1 MKRLI
6 SIILSVAV
14 ASVFTACKD
23 DYDGW
28 LPDNPDKPHITEIIS
43 PTDIKIDAAGTPQTV
58 TVALNDDWTIT
69 NIPYWLT
76 VSPTSGKAGEKV
88 TVNISAESNTKSVSE
103 RGAQLYVS
111 TKFNTQYIG
120 VIQFG
125 VPESG
130 IPYLS
135 FSATGGQQ
143 TFRLFLHSD
152 WEITNIPTWLRFSA
166 TKGYAEQEY
175 TITVTA
181 EENSST
187 SSRTTTCRLY
197 RGNSNQYETL
207 SAKQDAHYLKIN
219 GREYSSSFSFYSNT
233 DIEKVTISSSA
244 KWTAKATQPW
254 IVLSQTEGLPGETI
268 LTISTKKASTTTS
281 TSGQINFYIGDTYF
295 NTIYTYIGY

>member
-28 LPDNPDKPHITEIIS
+28 LPDNPDKPHITETIS
-43 PTDIKIDAAGTPQTV
+43 PTDIKIDAAGTPQTM

-69 NIPYWLT
+69 NIP
-76 VSPTSGKAGEKV
+76 
-88 TVNISAESNTKSVSE
+88 
-103 RGAQLYVS
+103 
-111 TKFNTQYIG
+111 
-120 VIQFG
+120 
-125 VPESG
+125 
-130 IPYLS
+130 
-135 FSATGGQQ
+135 
-143 TFRLFLHSD
+143 
-152 WEITNIPTWLRFSA
+152 TWLRFSV

-187 SSRTTTCRLY
+187 SSRTATCRLY

-219 GREYSSSFSFYSNT
+219 GTAYSSSFSFYSST
-233 DIEKVTISSSA
+233 DIKKVTISSSA
-244 KWTAKATQPW
+244 KWTAKSTQPW

-281 TSGQINFYIGDTYF
+281 TSGQIDFYIGDTRF
-295 NTIYTYIGY
+295 NSIYTYLRYYPNSG

>member
-1 MKRLI
+1 MKRLF

-28 LPDNPDKPHITEIIS
+28 IPENPDKPHITEIIS
-43 PTDIKIDAAGTPQTV
+43 PTDIKIDAAGTPQTM

-69 NIPYWLT
+69 NIP
-76 VSPTSGKAGEKV
+76 
-88 TVNISAESNTKSVSE
+88 
-103 RGAQLYVS
+103 
-111 TKFNTQYIG
+111 
-120 VIQFG
+120 
-125 VPESG
+125 
-130 IPYLS
+130 
-135 FSATGGQQ
+135 
-143 TFRLFLHSD
+143 
-152 WEITNIPTWLRFSA
+152 TWLRFSV

-187 SSRTTTCRLY
+187 SSRTATCRLY

-219 GREYSSSFSFYSNT
+219 GTAYSSSFSFYSST
-233 DIEKVTISSSA
+233 DIKKVTISSSA
-244 KWTAKATQPW
+244 KWTAKSTQPW

-268 LTISTKKASTTTS
+268 LTIPTKKTSTTTS
-281 TSGQINFYIGDTYF
+281 TSGQIDFYIGDTRF
-295 NTIYTYIGY
+295 NSIYTYLRY

>member
-28 LPDNPDKPHITEIIS
+28 LPDNPDKPHITETIS
-43 PTDIKIDAAGTPQTV
+43 PTDIKIDAAGTPQTM

-69 NIPYWLT
+69 NIP
-76 VSPTSGKAGEKV
+76 
-88 TVNISAESNTKSVSE
+88 
-103 RGAQLYVS
+103 
-111 TKFNTQYIG
+111 
-120 VIQFG
+120 
-125 VPESG
+125 
-130 IPYLS
+130 
-135 FSATGGQQ
+135 
-143 TFRLFLHSD
+143 
-152 WEITNIPTWLRFSA
+152 TWLRFSV

-187 SSRTTTCRLY
+187 SSRTATCRLY

-219 GREYSSSFSFYSNT
+219 GEEYSSSFSFYSST
-233 DIEKVTISSSA
+233 DIEKVTITSSA

-254 IVLSQTEGLPGETI
+254 IVLSQAEGLPGETI

-281 TSGQINFYIGDTYF
+281 TSGQIDFYIGDTRF
-295 NTIYTYIGY
+295 NSIYTYLRY

>member
-28 LPDNPDKPHITEIIS
+28 LPDNPDKPHITETIS
-43 PTDIKIDAAGTPQTV
+43 PTDIKIDAAGTPQTM

-69 NIPYWLT
+69 NIP
-76 VSPTSGKAGEKV
+76 
-88 TVNISAESNTKSVSE
+88 
-103 RGAQLYVS
+103 
-111 TKFNTQYIG
+111 
-120 VIQFG
+120 
-125 VPESG
+125 
-130 IPYLS
+130 
-135 FSATGGQQ
+135 
-143 TFRLFLHSD
+143 
-152 WEITNIPTWLRFSA
+152 TWLRFSV

-175 TITVTA
+175 TNTVTA

-187 SSRTTTCRLY
+187 SSRTATCRLY

-219 GREYSSSFSFYSNT
+219 GTAYSSSFSFYSST
-233 DIEKVTISSSA
+233 DIKKVTISSSA
-244 KWTAKATQPW
+244 KWTAKSTQPW

-268 LTISTKKASTTTS
+268 LTISTKKTSTTTS
-281 TSGQINFYIGDTYF
+281 TSGQIDFYIGDTRF
-295 NTIYTYIGY
+295 NSIYTYLRY

>member
-1 MKRLI
+1 MKKLI

-28 LPDNPDKPHITEIIS
+28 LPDNPDKPHITETIS
-43 PTDIKIDAAGTPQTV
+43 PTDIKIDAAGTPQTM

-69 NIPYWLT
+69 NIP
-76 VSPTSGKAGEKV
+76 
-88 TVNISAESNTKSVSE
+88 
-103 RGAQLYVS
+103 
-111 TKFNTQYIG
+111 
-120 VIQFG
+120 
-125 VPESG
+125 
-130 IPYLS
+130 
-135 FSATGGQQ
+135 
-143 TFRLFLHSD
+143 
-152 WEITNIPTWLRFSA
+152 TWLRFSV

-187 SSRTTTCRLY
+187 SSRTATCRLY

-219 GREYSSSFSFYSNT
+219 GTAYSSSFSFYSST
-233 DIEKVTISSSA
+233 DIKKVTISSSA
-244 KWTAKATQPW
+244 KWTAKSTQPW

-268 LTISTKKASTTTS
+268 LTISTKKTTTTTS
-281 TSGQINFYIGDTYF
+281 TSGQIDFYIGDTRF
-295 NTIYTYIGY
+295 NSIYTYLRY

>member
-28 LPDNPDKPHITEIIS
+28 LPDNPDKPHITETIS
-43 PTDIKIDAAGTPQTV
+43 PTDIKIDAAGTPQTM

-69 NIPYWLT
+69 NIP
-76 VSPTSGKAGEKV
+76 
-88 TVNISAESNTKSVSE
+88 
-103 RGAQLYVS
+103 
-111 TKFNTQYIG
+111 
-120 VIQFG
+120 
-125 VPESG
+125 
-130 IPYLS
+130 
-135 FSATGGQQ
+135 
-143 TFRLFLHSD
+143 
-152 WEITNIPTWLRFSA
+152 TWLRFSV

-187 SSRTTTCRLY
+187 SSRTATCRLY

-219 GREYSSSFSFYSNT
+219 GTAYSSSFSFYSST
-233 DIEKVTISSSA
+233 GIKKVTISSSA
-244 KWTAKATQPW
+244 KWTAKSTQPW

-268 LTISTKKASTTTS
+268 LTISTKKTSTTTS
-281 TSGQINFYIGDTYF
+281 TSGQIDFYIGDTRF
-295 NTIYTYIGY
+295 NSIYTYLRY

>member
-1 MKRLI
+1 MKRLF

-28 LPDNPDKPHITEIIS
+28 IPENPDKPHITETIS
-43 PTDIKIDAAGTPQTV
+43 PTDIKIEAAGTPQTV

-69 NIPYWLT
+69 NIP
-76 VSPTSGKAGEKV
+76 
-88 TVNISAESNTKSVSE
+88 
-103 RGAQLYVS
+103 
-111 TKFNTQYIG
+111 
-120 VIQFG
+120 
-125 VPESG
+125 
-130 IPYLS
+130 
-135 FSATGGQQ
+135 
-143 TFRLFLHSD
+143 
-152 WEITNIPTWLRFSA
+152 TWLRFSV

-187 SSRTTTCRLY
+187 SSRTATCRLY

-219 GREYSSSFSFYSNT
+219 GTAYSSSFSFYSST
-233 DIEKVTISSSA
+233 DIEKVTITSSA
-244 KWTAKATQPW
+244 KWTAKSTQPW

-268 LTISTKKASTTTS
+268 LTISTKKTSTTTS
-281 TSGQINFYIGDTYF
+281 TSGQIDFYIGDTRF
-295 NTIYTYIGY
+295 NSIYTYLRY

>member
-28 LPDNPDKPHITEIIS
+28 LPDNPDKPHITETIS
-43 PTDIKIDAAGTPQTV
+43 PTDIKIDAAGTPQTM

-69 NIPYWLT
+69 NIP
-76 VSPTSGKAGEKV
+76 
-88 TVNISAESNTKSVSE
+88 
-103 RGAQLYVS
+103 
-111 TKFNTQYIG
+111 
-120 VIQFG
+120 
-125 VPESG
+125 
-130 IPYLS
+130 
-135 FSATGGQQ
+135 
-143 TFRLFLHSD
+143 
-152 WEITNIPTWLRFSA
+152 TWLRFSV

-187 SSRTTTCRLY
+187 SSRTATCRLY

-219 GREYSSSFSFYSNT
+219 GTAYSSSFSFYSST
-233 DIEKVTISSSA
+233 DIKKVTISSSA
-244 KWTAKATQPW
+244 KWTAKSTQPW

-268 LTISTKKASTTTS
+268 LTISTKKTSTTTS
-281 TSGQINFYIGDTYF
+281 TSGQIDFYIGDTRYP
-295 NTIYTYIGY
+295 NSG

>member
-28 LPDNPDKPHITEIIS
+28 LPDNPDKPHITETIS
-43 PTDIKIDAAGTPQTV
+43 PTDIKIDAAGTPQTM
-58 TVALNDDWTIT
+58 TVALNDDWT
-69 NIPYWLT
+69 
-76 VSPTSGKAGEKV
+76 
-88 TVNISAESNTKSVSE
+88 
-103 RGAQLYVS
+103 
-111 TKFNTQYIG
+111 
-120 VIQFG
+120 
-125 VPESG
+125 
-130 IPYLS
+130 
-135 FSATGGQQ
+135 
-143 TFRLFLHSD
+143 
-152 WEITNIPTWLRFSA
+152 ITNIPTWLRFSA

-187 SSRTTTCRLY
+187 SSRTATCRLY

-219 GREYSSSFSFYSNT
+219 GTAYSSSFSFYSST
-233 DIEKVTISSSA
+233 DIKKVTISSSA
-244 KWTAKATQPW
+244 KWTAKSTQPW

-268 LTISTKKASTTTS
+268 LTISTKKTSTTTS
-281 TSGQINFYIGDTYF
+281 TSGQIDFYIGDTRF
-295 NTIYTYIGY
+295 NSIYTYLRY

>member
-14 ASVFTACKD
+14 VSVFTACKD

-28 LPDNPDKPHITEIIS
+28 LPDNPDKPHITETIS
-43 PTDIKIDAAGTPQTV
+43 PTDIKIDAAGTPQTM

-69 NIPYWLT
+69 NIP
-76 VSPTSGKAGEKV
+76 
-88 TVNISAESNTKSVSE
+88 
-103 RGAQLYVS
+103 
-111 TKFNTQYIG
+111 
-120 VIQFG
+120 
-125 VPESG
+125 
-130 IPYLS
+130 
-135 FSATGGQQ
+135 
-143 TFRLFLHSD
+143 
-152 WEITNIPTWLRFSA
+152 TWLRFSV

-187 SSRTTTCRLY
+187 SSRTATCRLY

-219 GREYSSSFSFYSNT
+219 GTAYSSSFSFYSST
-233 DIEKVTISSSA
+233 DIKKVTISSSA
-244 KWTAKATQPW
+244 KWTAKSTQPW

-268 LTISTKKASTTTS
+268 LTISTKKTSTTTS
-281 TSGQINFYIGDTYF
+281 TSGQIDFYIGDTRF
-295 NTIYTYIGY
+295 NSIYTYLRY

>member
-28 LPDNPDKPHITEIIS
+28 LPDNPDKPHITETIS
-43 PTDIKIDAAGTPQTV
+43 PTDIKIDAAGTPQTM

-69 NIPYWLT
+69 NIP
-76 VSPTSGKAGEKV
+76 
-88 TVNISAESNTKSVSE
+88 
-103 RGAQLYVS
+103 
-111 TKFNTQYIG
+111 
-120 VIQFG
+120 
-125 VPESG
+125 
-130 IPYLS
+130 
-135 FSATGGQQ
+135 
-143 TFRLFLHSD
+143 
-152 WEITNIPTWLRFSA
+152 TWLRFSV

-187 SSRTTTCRLY
+187 SSRTATCRLY

-219 GREYSSSFSFYSNT
+219 GTAYSSSFSFYSST
-233 DIEKVTISSSA
+233 DIKKVTISSSA
-244 KWTAKATQPW
+244 KWTAKSTQPW

-268 LTISTKKASTTTS
+268 LTISTKKTSTTTS
-281 TSGQINFYIGDTYF
+281 TSGQIDFYIGDTRF
-295 NTIYTYIGY
+295 NSIYTYLTKVSHPLKH

>member
-6 SIILSVAV
+6 SIILPVAV

-28 LPDNPDKPHITEIIS
+28 LPDNPDKPHITETIS
-43 PTDIKIDAAGTPQTV
+43 PTDIKIEAAGTPQTM

-69 NIPYWLT
+69 NIP
-76 VSPTSGKAGEKV
+76 
-88 TVNISAESNTKSVSE
+88 
-103 RGAQLYVS
+103 
-111 TKFNTQYIG
+111 
-120 VIQFG
+120 
-125 VPESG
+125 
-130 IPYLS
+130 
-135 FSATGGQQ
+135 
-143 TFRLFLHSD
+143 
-152 WEITNIPTWLRFSA
+152 TWLRFSV

-187 SSRTTTCRLY
+187 SSRTATCRLY

-219 GREYSSSFSFYSNT
+219 GTAYSSSFSFYSST
-233 DIEKVTISSSA
+233 DIKKVTISSSA
-244 KWTAKATQPW
+244 KWTAKSTQPW

-268 LTISTKKASTTTS
+268 LTISTKKTSTTTS
-281 TSGQINFYIGDTYF
+281 TSGQIDFYIGDTRF
-295 NTIYTYIGY
+295 NSIYTYLRY

>member
-1 MKRLI
+1 MKRLF

-28 LPDNPDKPHITEIIS
+28 IPENPDKPHITEIIS
-43 PTDIKIDAAGTPQTV
+43 PTDIKIEAAGTPQTM

-69 NIPYWLT
+69 NIP
-76 VSPTSGKAGEKV
+76 
-88 TVNISAESNTKSVSE
+88 
-103 RGAQLYVS
+103 
-111 TKFNTQYIG
+111 
-120 VIQFG
+120 
-125 VPESG
+125 
-130 IPYLS
+130 
-135 FSATGGQQ
+135 
-143 TFRLFLHSD
+143 
-152 WEITNIPTWLRFSA
+152 TWLRFSV

-187 SSRTTTCRLY
+187 SSRTATCRLY

-219 GREYSSSFSFYSNT
+219 GTAYSSSFSFYSST
-233 DIEKVTISSSA
+233 DIKKVTISSSA
-244 KWTAKATQPW
+244 KWTAKSTQPW

-268 LTISTKKASTTTS
+268 LTISTKKTSTTTS
-281 TSGQINFYIGDTYF
+281 TSGQIDFYIGDTRF
-295 NTIYTYIGY
+295 NSIYTYLRY

>member
-6 SIILSVAV
+6 NIILSVAV

-28 LPDNPDKPHITEIIS
+28 LPDKPDKPHITEIIS
-43 PTDIKIDAAGTPQTV
+43 PTDIKIDAAGTPQTM

-69 NIPYWLT
+69 NIP
-76 VSPTSGKAGEKV
+76 
-88 TVNISAESNTKSVSE
+88 
-103 RGAQLYVS
+103 
-111 TKFNTQYIG
+111 
-120 VIQFG
+120 
-125 VPESG
+125 
-130 IPYLS
+130 
-135 FSATGGQQ
+135 
-143 TFRLFLHSD
+143 
-152 WEITNIPTWLRFSA
+152 TWLRFSV

-187 SSRTTTCRLY
+187 SSRTATCRLY

-219 GREYSSSFSFYSNT
+219 GTAYSSSFSFYSST
-233 DIEKVTISSSA
+233 DIKKVTISSSA
-244 KWTAKATQPW
+244 KWTAKSTQPW

-268 LTISTKKASTTTS
+268 LTISTKKTSTTTS
-281 TSGQINFYIGDTYF
+281 TSGQIDFYIGDTRF
-295 NTIYTYIGY
+295 NSIYTYLRY

>member
-1 MKRLI
+1 MKRLF

-28 LPDNPDKPHITEIIS
+28 LPDNPDKPHITETIS
-43 PTDIKIDAAGTPQTV
+43 PTDIKIDAAGTPQTM

-69 NIPYWLT
+69 NIP
-76 VSPTSGKAGEKV
+76 
-88 TVNISAESNTKSVSE
+88 
-103 RGAQLYVS
+103 
-111 TKFNTQYIG
+111 
-120 VIQFG
+120 
-125 VPESG
+125 
-130 IPYLS
+130 
-135 FSATGGQQ
+135 
-143 TFRLFLHSD
+143 
-152 WEITNIPTWLRFSA
+152 TWLRFSV

-187 SSRTTTCRLY
+187 SSRTATCRLY

-219 GREYSSSFSFYSNT
+219 GTAYSSSFSFYSST
-233 DIEKVTISSSA
+233 DIKKVTISSSA
-244 KWTAKATQPW
+244 KWTAKSTQPW

-268 LTISTKKASTTTS
+268 LTISTKKTSTTTS
-281 TSGQINFYIGDTYF
+281 TSGQIDFYIGDTRF
-295 NTIYTYIGY
+295 NSIYTYLRY

>member
-28 LPDNPDKPHITEIIS
+28 LPDNPDKPHITETIS
-43 PTDIKIDAAGTPQTV
+43 PTDIKIDAAGTPQTM

-69 NIPYWLT
+69 NIP
-76 VSPTSGKAGEKV
+76 
-88 TVNISAESNTKSVSE
+88 
-103 RGAQLYVS
+103 
-111 TKFNTQYIG
+111 
-120 VIQFG
+120 
-125 VPESG
+125 
-130 IPYLS
+130 
-135 FSATGGQQ
+135 
-143 TFRLFLHSD
+143 
-152 WEITNIPTWLRFSA
+152 TWLRFSV

-187 SSRTTTCRLY
+187 SSRTATCRLY

-207 SAKQDAHYLKIN
+207 SAKQDAHNLKIN
-219 GREYSSSFSFYSNT
+219 GTAYSSSFSFYSST
-233 DIEKVTISSSA
+233 DIKKVTISSSA
-244 KWTAKATQPW
+244 KWTAKSTQPW

-268 LTISTKKASTTTS
+268 LTISTKKTSTTTS
-281 TSGQINFYIGDTYF
+281 TSGQIDFYIGDTRF
-295 NTIYTYIGY
+295 NSIYTYLRY

>member
-28 LPDNPDKPHITEIIS
+28 LPDNPDKPHITETIS
-43 PTDIKIDAAGTPQTV
+43 PTDIKIDAAGTPQTM

-69 NIPYWLT
+69 NIP
-76 VSPTSGKAGEKV
+76 
-88 TVNISAESNTKSVSE
+88 
-103 RGAQLYVS
+103 
-111 TKFNTQYIG
+111 
-120 VIQFG
+120 
-125 VPESG
+125 
-130 IPYLS
+130 
-135 FSATGGQQ
+135 
-143 TFRLFLHSD
+143 
-152 WEITNIPTWLRFSA
+152 TWLRFSV

-187 SSRTTTCRLY
+187 SSRTATCRLY

-219 GREYSSSFSFYSNT
+219 GTAYSSSFSFYSST
-233 DIEKVTISSSA
+233 DIKKVTISSSA
-244 KWTAKATQPW
+244 KWTAKSTQPW

-268 LTISTKKASTTTS
+268 LTISTKKTSTTTS
-281 TSGQINFYIGDTYF
+281 TSGQINFYIDDTYF

>member
-1 MKRLI
+1 MKRLF

-28 LPDNPDKPHITEIIS
+28 IPENPDKPHITEIIS
-43 PTDIKIDAAGTPQTV
+43 PTDIKIDAAGTPQTM

-69 NIPYWLT
+69 NIP
-76 VSPTSGKAGEKV
+76 
-88 TVNISAESNTKSVSE
+88 
-103 RGAQLYVS
+103 
-111 TKFNTQYIG
+111 
-120 VIQFG
+120 
-125 VPESG
+125 
-130 IPYLS
+130 
-135 FSATGGQQ
+135 
-143 TFRLFLHSD
+143 
-152 WEITNIPTWLRFSA
+152 TWLRFSV

-187 SSRTTTCRLY
+187 SSRTATCRLY

-219 GREYSSSFSFYSNT
+219 GTAYSSSFSFYSST
-233 DIEKVTISSSA
+233 DIKKVTISSSA
-244 KWTAKATQPW
+244 KWTAKSTQPW

-268 LTISTKKASTTTS
+268 LTISTNNTSTTTS
-281 TSGQINFYIGDTYF
+281 TSGQIDFYIGDTRF
-295 NTIYTYIGY
+295 NSIYTYLRY

>member
-28 LPDNPDKPHITEIIS
+28 LPDNPDKPHITETIS
-43 PTDIKIDAAGTPQTV
+43 PTDIKIDAAGTPQTM

-69 NIPYWLT
+69 NIP
-76 VSPTSGKAGEKV
+76 
-88 TVNISAESNTKSVSE
+88 
-103 RGAQLYVS
+103 
-111 TKFNTQYIG
+111 
-120 VIQFG
+120 
-125 VPESG
+125 
-130 IPYLS
+130 
-135 FSATGGQQ
+135 
-143 TFRLFLHSD
+143 
-152 WEITNIPTWLRFSA
+152 TWLRFSV

-187 SSRTTTCRLY
+187 SSRTATCRLY

-219 GREYSSSFSFYSNT
+219 GTAYSSSFSFYSST
-233 DIEKVTISSSA
+233 DIDKVPLTSSA
-244 KWTAKATQPW
+244 KCTAKATQPW
-254 IVLSQTEGLPGETI
+254 IVLSQAEGLPGDTI

-281 TSGQINFYIGDTYF
+281 TSGQIDFYIGDTRF
-295 NTIYTYIGY
+295 NSIYNYLRY

>member
-28 LPDNPDKPHITEIIS
+28 LPDNPDKPHITETIS
-43 PTDIKIDAAGTPQTV
+43 PTDIKIDAAGTPQTM

-69 NIPYWLT
+69 NIP
-76 VSPTSGKAGEKV
+76 
-88 TVNISAESNTKSVSE
+88 
-103 RGAQLYVS
+103 
-111 TKFNTQYIG
+111 
-120 VIQFG
+120 
-125 VPESG
+125 
-130 IPYLS
+130 
-135 FSATGGQQ
+135 
-143 TFRLFLHSD
+143 
-152 WEITNIPTWLRFSA
+152 TWLRFSV

-187 SSRTTTCRLY
+187 SSRTATCRLY

-219 GREYSSSFSFYSNT
+219 GEEYSSSFSFYSST
-233 DIEKVTISSSA
+233 DIKKVTISSSA
-244 KWTAKATQPW
+244 KWTAKSTQPW

-268 LTISTKKASTTTS
+268 LTISTKKTSTTTS
-281 TSGQINFYIGDTYF
+281 TSGQIDFYIGDTRF
-295 NTIYTYIGY
+295 NSIYTYLRY

>member
-28 LPDNPDKPHITEIIS
+28 LPENPDKPHITETIS
-43 PTDIKIDAAGTPQTV
+43 PTDIKIDAAGTPQTM

-69 NIPYWLT
+69 NIP
-76 VSPTSGKAGEKV
+76 
-88 TVNISAESNTKSVSE
+88 
-103 RGAQLYVS
+103 
-111 TKFNTQYIG
+111 
-120 VIQFG
+120 
-125 VPESG
+125 
-130 IPYLS
+130 
-135 FSATGGQQ
+135 
-143 TFRLFLHSD
+143 
-152 WEITNIPTWLRFSA
+152 TWLRFSV

-187 SSRTTTCRLY
+187 SSRTATCRLY

-219 GREYSSSFSFYSNT
+219 GTAYSSSFSFYSST

-244 KWTAKATQPW
+244 KWTAKSTQPW

-268 LTISTKKASTTTS
+268 LTISTKKTSTTTS
-281 TSGQINFYIGDTYF
+281 TSGQIDFYIGDTRF
-295 NTIYTYIGY
+295 NSIYTYLRY

>member
-6 SIILSVAV
+6 SIILPVAV

-28 LPDNPDKPHITEIIS
+28 LPDNPDKPHTTEIIS
-43 PTDIKIDAAGTPQTV
+43 PTDIKIEAAGTPQTV

-69 NIPYWLT
+69 NIP
-76 VSPTSGKAGEKV
+76 
-88 TVNISAESNTKSVSE
+88 
-103 RGAQLYVS
+103 
-111 TKFNTQYIG
+111 
-120 VIQFG
+120 
-125 VPESG
+125 
-130 IPYLS
+130 
-135 FSATGGQQ
+135 
-143 TFRLFLHSD
+143 
-152 WEITNIPTWLRFSA
+152 TWLRFSV

-187 SSRTTTCRLY
+187 SSRTATCRLY

-219 GREYSSSFSFYSNT
+219 GTAYSSSFSFYSST
-233 DIEKVTISSSA
+233 DIKKVTISSSA
-244 KWTAKATQPW
+244 KWTAKSTQPW

-268 LTISTKKASTTTS
+268 LTISTKKTSTTTS
-281 TSGQINFYIGDTYF
+281 TSGQIDFYIGDTRF
-295 NTIYTYIGY
+295 NSIYTYLRY

>member
-6 SIILSVAV
+6 SIILPVAV

-28 LPDNPDKPHITEIIS
+28 LPDNPDKPHTTETIS
-43 PTDIKIDAAGTPQTV
+43 PTDIKIDAAGTPQTM

-69 NIPYWLT
+69 NIP
-76 VSPTSGKAGEKV
+76 
-88 TVNISAESNTKSVSE
+88 
-103 RGAQLYVS
+103 
-111 TKFNTQYIG
+111 
-120 VIQFG
+120 
-125 VPESG
+125 
-130 IPYLS
+130 
-135 FSATGGQQ
+135 
-143 TFRLFLHSD
+143 
-152 WEITNIPTWLRFSA
+152 TWLRFSV

-187 SSRTTTCRLY
+187 SSRTATCRLY

-219 GREYSSSFSFYSNT
+219 GTAYSSSFSFYSST
-233 DIEKVTISSSA
+233 DIKKVTISSSA
-244 KWTAKATQPW
+244 KWTAKSTQPW

-268 LTISTKKASTTTS
+268 LTISTKKTSTTTS
-281 TSGQINFYIGDTYF
+281 TSGQIDFYIGDTRF
-295 NTIYTYIGY
+295 NSIYTYLRY

>member
-28 LPDNPDKPHITEIIS
+28 LPDNPDKPHITETIS
-43 PTDIKIDAAGTPQTV
+43 PTDIKIDAAGTPQTM

-69 NIPYWLT
+69 NIP
-76 VSPTSGKAGEKV
+76 
-88 TVNISAESNTKSVSE
+88 
-103 RGAQLYVS
+103 
-111 TKFNTQYIG
+111 
-120 VIQFG
+120 
-125 VPESG
+125 
-130 IPYLS
+130 
-135 FSATGGQQ
+135 
-143 TFRLFLHSD
+143 
-152 WEITNIPTWLRFSA
+152 TWLRFSV

-187 SSRTTTCRLY
+187 SSRTATCRLY

-219 GREYSSSFSFYSNT
+219 GTAYSSSFSFYSST
-233 DIEKVTISSSA
+233 DIKKVTISSSA
-244 KWTAKATQPW
+244 KWTAKSTQPW

-281 TSGQINFYIGDTYF
+281 TSGQIDFYIGDTRF
-295 NTIYTYIGY
+295 NSIYTYLRY

>member
-28 LPDNPDKPHITEIIS
+28 LPDNPDKPHITETIS
-43 PTDIKIDAAGTPQTV
+43 PTDIKIDAAGTPQTM

-69 NIPYWLT
+69 NIP
-76 VSPTSGKAGEKV
+76 
-88 TVNISAESNTKSVSE
+88 
-103 RGAQLYVS
+103 
-111 TKFNTQYIG
+111 
-120 VIQFG
+120 
-125 VPESG
+125 
-130 IPYLS
+130 
-135 FSATGGQQ
+135 
-143 TFRLFLHSD
+143 
-152 WEITNIPTWLRFSA
+152 TWLRFSV

-187 SSRTTTCRLY
+187 SSRTATCRLY

-219 GREYSSSFSFYSNT
+219 GKAYSSSFIFYSST
-233 DIEKVTISSSA
+233 DIEKVTITSSA
-244 KWTAKATQPW
+244 NWTAKSTQPW

-268 LTISTKKASTTTS
+268 LTISTKKTSTTTS
-281 TSGQINFYIGDTYF
+281 TSGQIDFYIGDTRF
-295 NTIYTYIGY
+295 NSIYTYLRY

>member
-1 MKRLI
+1 MKRLF

-28 LPDNPDKPHITEIIS
+28 IPENPDKPHITEIIS
-43 PTDIKIDAAGTPQTV
+43 PTDIKIDAAGTPQTM

-69 NIPYWLT
+69 NIP
-76 VSPTSGKAGEKV
+76 
-88 TVNISAESNTKSVSE
+88 
-103 RGAQLYVS
+103 
-111 TKFNTQYIG
+111 
-120 VIQFG
+120 
-125 VPESG
+125 
-130 IPYLS
+130 
-135 FSATGGQQ
+135 
-143 TFRLFLHSD
+143 
-152 WEITNIPTWLRFSA
+152 TWLRFSV

-187 SSRTTTCRLY
+187 SSRTATCRLY

-219 GREYSSSFSFYSNT
+219 GTAYSSSFSFYSST
-233 DIEKVTISSSA
+233 DIEKVTITSSA
-244 KWTAKATQPW
+244 KWTAKSTQPW

-268 LTISTKKASTTTS
+268 LTISTKKTSTTTS
-281 TSGQINFYIGDTYF
+281 TSGQIDFYIGDTRF
-295 NTIYTYIGY
+295 NSIYTYLRY

>member
-1 MKRLI
+1 MKRLF

-28 LPDNPDKPHITEIIS
+28 IPENPDKPHITEIIS
-43 PTDIKIDAAGTPQTV
+43 PTDIKIEAAGTPQTV

-69 NIPYWLT
+69 NIP
-76 VSPTSGKAGEKV
+76 
-88 TVNISAESNTKSVSE
+88 
-103 RGAQLYVS
+103 
-111 TKFNTQYIG
+111 
-120 VIQFG
+120 
-125 VPESG
+125 
-130 IPYLS
+130 
-135 FSATGGQQ
+135 
-143 TFRLFLHSD
+143 
-152 WEITNIPTWLRFSA
+152 TWLRFSV

-187 SSRTTTCRLY
+187 SSRTATCRLY

-219 GREYSSSFSFYSNT
+219 GKAYSSSFSFYSST
-233 DIEKVTISSSA
+233 DIKKVTISSSA
-244 KWTAKATQPW
+244 KWTAKSTQPW

-268 LTISTKKASTTTS
+268 LTISTKKTSTTTS
-281 TSGQINFYIGDTYF
+281 TSGQIDFYIGDTRF
-295 NTIYTYIGY
+295 NSIYTYLRY

>member
-28 LPDNPDKPHITEIIS
+28 LPDNPDKPHITETIS
-43 PTDIKIDAAGTPQTV
+43 PTDIKIDAAGTPQTM

-76 VSPTSGKAGEKV
+76 VSPTGGKAGEKV

-120 VIQFG
+120 VTQFG

-130 IPYLS
+130 IPDLS

-152 WEITNIPTWLRFSA
+152 WEITTSRHGSA
-166 TKGYAEQEY
+166 
-175 TITVTA
+175 
-181 EENSST
+181 
-187 SSRTTTCRLY
+187 SRQQKAMPSR
-197 RGNSNQYETL
+197 
-207 SAKQDAHYLKIN
+207 
-219 GREYSSSFSFYSNT
+219 NT
-233 DIEKVTISSSA
+233 PS
-244 KWTAKATQPW
+244 
-254 IVLSQTEGLPGETI
+254 L
-268 LTISTKKASTTTS
+268 
-281 TSGQINFYIGDTYF
+281 
-295 NTIYTYIGY
+295 

>member
-1 MKRLI
+1 MKRLF

-28 LPDNPDKPHITEIIS
+28 IPENPDKPHITETIS
-43 PTDIKIDAAGTPQTV
+43 PTDIKIDAAGTPQTM

-69 NIPYWLT
+69 NIP
-76 VSPTSGKAGEKV
+76 
-88 TVNISAESNTKSVSE
+88 
-103 RGAQLYVS
+103 
-111 TKFNTQYIG
+111 
-120 VIQFG
+120 
-125 VPESG
+125 
-130 IPYLS
+130 
-135 FSATGGQQ
+135 
-143 TFRLFLHSD
+143 
-152 WEITNIPTWLRFSA
+152 TWLRFSV

-187 SSRTTTCRLY
+187 SSRTATCRLY

-219 GREYSSSFSFYSNT
+219 GTAYSSSFSFYSST
-233 DIEKVTISSSA
+233 DIKKVTISSSA
-244 KWTAKATQPW
+244 KWTAKSTQPW

-268 LTISTKKASTTTS
+268 LTISTKKTSTTTS
-281 TSGQINFYIGDTYF
+281 TSGQIDFYIGDTRF
-295 NTIYTYIGY
+295 NSIYTYLSY

>member
-6 SIILSVAV
+6 SIIQSVAV

-28 LPDNPDKPHITEIIS
+28 LPDNPDKPHITETIS
-43 PTDIKIDAAGTPQTV
+43 PTDIKIDAAGTPQTM

-69 NIPYWLT
+69 NIP
-76 VSPTSGKAGEKV
+76 
-88 TVNISAESNTKSVSE
+88 
-103 RGAQLYVS
+103 
-111 TKFNTQYIG
+111 
-120 VIQFG
+120 
-125 VPESG
+125 
-130 IPYLS
+130 
-135 FSATGGQQ
+135 
-143 TFRLFLHSD
+143 
-152 WEITNIPTWLRFSA
+152 TWLRFSV

-187 SSRTTTCRLY
+187 SSRTATCRLY

-219 GREYSSSFSFYSNT
+219 GTAYSSSFSFYSST
-233 DIEKVTISSSA
+233 DIKKVTISSSA
-244 KWTAKATQPW
+244 KWTAKSTQPW

-268 LTISTKKASTTTS
+268 LTISTKKTSTTTS
-281 TSGQINFYIGDTYF
+281 TSGQIDFYIGDTRF
-295 NTIYTYIGY
+295 NSIYTYLRY

>member
-1 MKRLI
+1 MKRLF

-28 LPDNPDKPHITEIIS
+28 IPENPDKPHTTETIS
-43 PTDIKIDAAGTPQTV
+43 PTDIKIDAAGTPQTM

-69 NIPYWLT
+69 NIP
-76 VSPTSGKAGEKV
+76 
-88 TVNISAESNTKSVSE
+88 
-103 RGAQLYVS
+103 
-111 TKFNTQYIG
+111 
-120 VIQFG
+120 
-125 VPESG
+125 
-130 IPYLS
+130 
-135 FSATGGQQ
+135 
-143 TFRLFLHSD
+143 
-152 WEITNIPTWLRFSA
+152 TWLRFSV

-187 SSRTTTCRLY
+187 SSRTATCRLY

-219 GREYSSSFSFYSNT
+219 GEEYSSSFSFYSST
-233 DIEKVTISSSA
+233 DIKKVTISSSA
-244 KWTAKATQPW
+244 KWTAKSTQPW

-281 TSGQINFYIGDTYF
+281 TSGQIDFYIGDTRF
-295 NTIYTYIGY
+295 NSIYTYLRY